1 MALEIERKFLVD
13 AEKISALN
21 LTGGE
26 KIFQGYLSTD
36 KNKTVR
42 VRVKNNR
49 GFLTV
54 KSANVGIVRK
64 EFEYEI
70 PVADAEEILKLCAPN
85 TLQKVRYKVEYA
97 GKIFEV
103 DIFSGRHQG
112 LILAE
117 VELNSPTEIVDLPDW
132 IGEEVSD
139 NPKYYNSN
147 LTLEN

>member
-1 MALEIERKFLVD
+1 MALEIERKFLVET
-13 AEKISALN
+13 EKISALN
-21 LTGGE
+21 LTCGE

-49 GFLTV
+49 GFLTI

-85 TLQKVRYKVEYA
+85 VLQKVRYKVEYA

-117 VELNSPTEIVDLPDW
+117 VELNSPTEIVDLPEW

-147 LTLEN
+147 LTLVN

>member
-13 AEKISALN
+13 EKKISALN

-36 KNKTVR
+36 KNKVVR
-42 VRVKNNR
+42 VRVKGDK

-54 KSANVGIVRK
+54 KSKNSGLVRQ

-70 PVADAEEILKLCAPN
+70 PLADAQEILKLCEP
-85 TLQKVRYKVEYA
+85 KVLKKTRYKIEYA
-97 GKIFEV
+97 GKIFEL
-103 DIFSGRHQG
+103 DIFSDKNQG

-117 VELNSPTEIVDLPDW
+117 VELNFAEEIVELPDW
-132 IGEEVSD
+132 IGEEVSG
-139 NPKYYNSN
+139 NPKYFNSN
-147 LTLEN
+147 LF

>member
-1 MALEIERKFLVD
+1 MAVEIERKFLVD
-13 AEKISALN
+13 AKKITALN
-21 LTGGE
+21 LSGGE

-49 GFLTV
+49 GYLTI
-54 KSANVGIVRK
+54 KTANVGIVRG

-70 PVADAEEILKLCAPN
+70 PLADAEELLKVCEPF
-85 TLQKVRYKVEYA
+85 TLKKIRYKIDCDGHTWE
-97 GKIFEV
+97 IDF
-103 DIFSGRHQG
+103 FSGKHDG

-117 VELNSPTEIVDLPDW
+117 VELSSAEEVVKIPDW
-132 IGEEVSD
+132 ITEEVSD

-147 LTLEN
+147 LVAE

>member
-1 MALEIERKFLVD
+1 MGMEIERKFLVD
-13 AEKISALN
+13 AKKIAALH

-49 GFLTV
+49 GYLTI
-54 KSANVGIVRK
+54 KTANVGIVRG

-70 PVADAEEILKLCAPN
+70 PLSDAEELLKICEPL
-85 TLQKVRYKVEYA
+85 TLKKIRYKINCE
-97 GKIFEV
+97 GHTWEIDF
-103 DIFSGRHQG
+103 FSGKHDG

-117 VELNSPTEIVDLPDW
+117 VELLSADEFVKLPDW
-132 IGEEVSD
+132 ILQEVSD
-139 NPKYYNSN
+139 NPQYFNSN
-147 LTLEN
+147 LVAQ